1 MENLNP
7 AQRDEVTFLS
17 GLDETGA
24 IANDTYFTYDVEDT
38 RPGKAYISKWYNDA
52 AGTPLAATSKAGTPG
67 GTVTYT
73 FDAGLSAEARAAYS
87 ETLTLWSDIANISFK
102 EETANPSAAGILFS
116 TPTGGGG
123 DTFVPANGAR
133 IAGSGVTDLPAQ
145 ASPNGPFGRQA
156 NIAIDPG
163 DNTFNDFSGGS
174 SWLTTAVTH
183 EIGHVVGLGH
193 SGRYNGPSTIG
204 QRGVYDSKL
213 YSVMSYLNPDDASA
227 AYYASYPVSGTN
239 WTQTTTAG
247 TDTGS
252 SQTPMMM
259 DIAAIQRIYGA
270 STSSTFAGGQTYG
283 FHSNIADAS
292 KSFYDFTVNKL
303 PVVTL
308 YNKGTN
314 NTLDLSGY
322 SSNSTIDLNPGSFSS
337 ASASGQLVNNIGI
350 AYGTRI
356 DTAIGGAGNDV
367 IFGNAD
373 NNRIDGGGG
382 NNTFVVTGPSTNFTV
397 LKVGAQETTV
407 TDKTTGAVDTLTNIQ
422 TVRFVEPVCF
432 TTGTRIGVV
441 RDGRAV
447 AVAVETLKVG
457 DVAAT
462 AAGGRR
468 PVRWIGHRQI
478 TPAEHAVPSSQWP
491 VRILAGAFGTDPCG
505 QAMPA
510 RDLRLSPGHPVL
522 VGADADN
529 EGGVLVPVMSLINGT
544 SIARERV
551 ETVAYWHVELDGHDI
566 LLAEGLP
573 AESFIEC
580 GTRAWFGEGAPCSV
594 LADPDHT
601 PARLPGRCRPVAVD
615 GAEVDAERRRLDVVF
630 AARLTAQAGWPSGAD
645 RGVTDEV

>member
-1 MENLNP
+1 MENLNA
-7 AQRDEVTFLS
+7 AQ
-17 GLDETGA
+17 LDELTFMTGIDEKGA
-24 IANDTYFTYDVEDT
+24 IANDTYFTYYVEET
-38 RPGKAYISKWYNDA
+38 RPGNAYISKWYNDA
-52 AGTPLAATSKAGTPG
+52 SAHPLASTSKAGTPG

-102 EETANPSAAGILFS
+102 EETANPAAAGMKFS
-116 TPTGGGG
+116 VATGSGG

-133 IAGSGVTDLPAQ
+133 LAGAGVTDLPAQ

-156 NIAIDPG
+156 EIAIDPG
-163 DNTFNDFSGGS
+163 SNTFNSFTPSN

-183 EIGHVVGLGH
+183 ELGHVIGLGH
-193 SGRYNGPSTIG
+193 TGRYNGPSSEG

-213 YSVMSYLNPDDASA
+213 YSVMSYFDPADTSA
-227 AYYASYPVSGTN
+227 GYYANYPVSGTN
-239 WTQTTTAG
+239 WTQFTSAG

-252 SQTPMMM
+252 PQTPMMM
-259 DIAAIQRIYGA
+259 DILAIQRIYGA

-283 FHSNIADAS
+283 FNANITDAS

-308 YNKGTN
+308 YNSGTN

-322 SSNSTIDLNPGSFSS
+322 RTNSTINLNPGTFSS

-356 DTAIGGAGNDV
+356 DTAIGGAGNDI

-373 NNRIDGGGG
+373 NNRVDGGGG
-382 NNTFVVTGPSTNFTV
+382 TNTFIITGASTNFTV
-397 LKVGAQETTV
+397 LKVGALDTIV

-422 TVRFVEPVCF
+422 AIEFQDPVCF
-432 TTGTRIGVV
+432 TTGTRIGVI
-441 RDGRAV
+441 RDSRAV
-447 AVAVETLKVG
+447 EVAVEGLRVG
-457 DVAAT
+457 DVAVT

-468 PVRWIGHRQI
+468 SIRWIGHRRI
-478 TPAEHAVPSSQWP
+478 TPSEHAVPSRQWP
-491 VRILAGAFGTDPCG
+491 IRILPGAFGTDPSG
-505 QAMPA
+505 HAVPA

-529 EGGVLVPVMSLINGT
+529 EGGVLVPVMCLINGT

-551 ETVAYWHVELDGHDI
+551 ETVDYWHIELDGHDI

-580 GTRAWFGEGAPCSV
+580 GTRAWFGEAAACSV
-594 LADPDHT
+594 LADPDFT
-601 PARLPGRCRPVAVD
+601 PAELPGRCRPVAVE
-615 GAEVDAERRRLDVVF
+615 GPKVEAERRRLDSVF
-630 AARLTAQAGWPSGAD
+630 AAHLSAQADWPNGGDTIMSD
-645 RGVTDEV
+645 FL